1 MANPSGQQE
10 IMEKKRKKLL
20 HLLHQKSYQFRPD
33 PPFTLAS
40 GKKSPFYI
48 DSKPTMHDPEGK
60 ALIGEVVFNIIKDL
74 EVDAVGGLTMGAD
87 PIAIATSLISFQKGK
102 PIKSF
107 SVRKAAKEHGTG
119 KRIEGDIRSGER
131 VVIVDDVIT
140 TGNSVIDAIKAA
152 QDFGLKI
159 LKVIVLVDR
168 QEEGGAEKIKK
179 WADLDAIF
187 NLSQLKELDAGEENS
202 PRRTPSSADRPAYQ
216 VLRR

>member
-1 MANPSGQQE
+1 
-10 IMEKKRKKLL
+10 MERKRKKLL
-20 HLLHQKSYQFRPD
+20 RLLHQKSYQFRTD
-33 PPFTLAS
+33 PQFTLAS
-40 GKKSPFYI
+40 GKKSPYYI

-60 ALIGEVVFNIIKDL
+60 TLIGEIVFDIVKEI
-74 EVDAVGGLTMGAD
+74 EVDAIGGLTMGAD

-107 SVRKAAKEHGTG
+107 SVRKTAKEHGTG
-119 KRIEGDIRSGER
+119 KRIEGEIRTQER

-152 QDFGLKI
+152 REFGLEI

-168 QEEGGAEKIKK
+168 QEQGGAEEIRK

-187 NLSQLKELDAGEENS
+187 TLSQLKEFDIEACEGNS
-202 PRRTPSSADRPAYQ
+202 PKRTLSRGNRPAYSA
-216 VLRR
+216 LRR